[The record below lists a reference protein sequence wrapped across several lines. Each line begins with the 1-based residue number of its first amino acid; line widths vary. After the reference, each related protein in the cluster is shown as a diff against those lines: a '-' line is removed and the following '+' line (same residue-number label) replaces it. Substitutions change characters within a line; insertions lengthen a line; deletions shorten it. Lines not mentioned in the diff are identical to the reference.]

1 MSALLIS
8 KTKSTLS
15 NTTQDDHVFRFR
27 NPAGS
32 SFLLRMAFT
41 ISIRS
46 IHVQD
51 YPTNADKIII
61 MENLLYVILVILG
74 FVAVALYFS
83 INSDIND

>member
-1 MSALLIS
+1 MTMCLNAE
-8 KTKSTLS
+8 TLGAA
-15 NTTQDDHVFRFR
+15 T
-27 NPAGS
+27 
-32 SFLLRMAFT
+32 FLLWMAFT

-51 YPTNADKIII
+51 CLANADKIVV

-83 INSDIND
+83 INSDLDD